1 MTATSSS
8 DRPFDDDPVLG
19 RYLAHYVSDRRRL
32 ITQAGLAYATGV
44 IFIQL
49 LFADASEGLLPFV
62 VIALFA
68 ALSLAAGWYVL
79 HLWNRE
85 VVLYER
91 GFTYREGSNL
101 GVFHYAEIVSVRQQA
116 ERVRYLG
123 FWRRDLYRYTL
134 RSQHDETLRLDNLY
148 QYIAELGL
156 RLEKAISAARLPVIE
171 QRWAAGESIDFGGG
185 LRLRRE
191 GIELNE
197 GSGARELFWHE
208 LGGHSLQGG
217 RLVLRS
223 RDGSDWAAV
232 PLDALENLLLLL
244 NLLKARAAS

>member
-1 MTATSSS
+1 MTAASSV
-8 DRPFDDDPVLG
+8 RPFEDDPVLG
-19 RYLAHYVSDRRRL
+19 RYLIHYVSDRRRL
-32 ITQAGLAYATGV
+32 IAQAALVYTVGV

-49 LFADASEGLLPFV
+49 LFADASEGLMPFI

-148 QYIAELGL
+148 QQIAELGL
-156 RLEKAISAARLPVIE
+156 RLEKAISATRLPLVE
-171 QRWAAGESIDFGGG
+171 QRIEAGESVDFGGG
-185 LRLRRE
+185 LRLTRQ
-191 GIELNE
+191 GIELHE
-197 GSGARELFWHE
+197 ESGARELFWHE

-217 RLVLRS
+217 RLLLRR
-223 RDGSDWAAV
+223 RDGQDWAAV
-232 PLDALENLLLLL
+232 PLDVLENLLLLL
-244 NLLKARAAS
+244 TMLKARAAS